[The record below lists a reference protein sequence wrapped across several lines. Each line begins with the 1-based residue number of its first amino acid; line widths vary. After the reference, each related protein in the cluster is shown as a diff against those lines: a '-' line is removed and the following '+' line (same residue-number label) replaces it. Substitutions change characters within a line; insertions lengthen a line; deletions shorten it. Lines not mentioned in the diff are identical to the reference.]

1 MNETDLEISNFS
13 WRKLSFLWVSFLTT
27 HRCWETEQFK
37 YFRVIKLDLENE
49 SFLPAYYE
57 INTDNMY
64 VTIVM
69 SPESKTSFNSKTHII
84 SAWCNRVK
92 KKQRAEASIKSDA
105 ASS

>member
-1 MNETDLEISNFS
+1 MNETDLEISHFS

-27 HRCWETEQFK
+27 HRCWETEQLKF
-37 YFRVIKLDLENE
+37 FRVIKLDLESE
-49 SFLPAYYE
+49 SFLLAYCE

-69 SPESKTSFNSKTHII
+69 SPESQTSFNFKMHII
-84 SAWCNRVK
+84 SAWCNRAK
-92 KKQRAEASIKSDA
+92 KKQRAEVNIKSDA